1 MLDSGVV
8 RKGSQHYPIRSRDGS
23 RTILD
28 LPPKASW
35 VLTTE
40 SFDRMLL
47 WLNPERNEAA
57 HKYEK
62 IRSALMKRFRQLGC
76 LEPEQLTN
84 ETFDRVARK
93 LPEVLAD
100 YVGEP
105 EPYFFSVAY
114 FVYKEHLRRP
124 VLISLVT
131 PDFSRPDL
139 SNQQEIIEK
148 ELLDFCLQHCMEKLD
163 PLNRE
168 MIRDYYRGERQD
180 KIRSRKE
187 LADRLGI
194 KLSNL
199 RLKAQRVRTSL
210 KKCIL
215 ECLERQAMER
225 GASM

>member
-1 MLDSGVV
+1 MLDVV

-28 LPPKASW
+28 PPKPSW
-35 VLTTE
+35 VLTPE

-47 WLNPERNEAA
+47 WLNPERDEAA
-57 HKYEK
+57 QKYEK
-62 IRSALMKRFRQLGC
+62 IRSALIKRFGQLGC
-76 LEPEQLTN
+76 LDPEQLTN
-84 ETFDRVARK
+84 ETFDRLARK

-105 EPYFFSVAY
+105 EPYVFSIAY
-114 FVYKEHLRRP
+114 YVYKEHLRRP
-124 VLISLVT
+124 VLLSITT
-131 PDFSRPDL
+131 PDFSRTDT
-139 SNQQEIIEK
+139 SNQEEIIEK
-148 ELLDFCLQHCMEKLD
+148 ERLDSCLQHCMEKLD
-163 PLNRE
+163 PVNRE

-215 ECLERQAMER
+215 DCLERQAMER
-225 GASM
+225 GALM